1 MHHSLLKPLKFVLR
15 WGIAVG
21 GIWWVVANMTIADHM
36 LVLAGDNRP
45 VLMQVLAVKVGPEA
59 VYTVLDPLKKVPRDV
74 ARTQTVSRPDRKQVT
89 VSDGGKTW
97 EVELLGADFAH
108 EDEQG
113 RTPELRRLLVADSPT
128 LPGRW
133 ISPSEVVGGYYLK
146 VPNPRV
152 ETGIANMVRRANPWL
167 LALSVSV
174 FPITILVTSLRWK
187 KLMEAV
193 DINISFS
200 KAFALNMVGL
210 FYNTFIPAGSTGGDV
225 LKAYYASRHTPHKVR
240 AVMTVVV
247 DRLIGLVVLII
258 LGGIMALGF
267 YLRADKTDPAARAC
281 LQVALASGVIL
292 LGLTVGL
299 VVFANPRLRRATG
312 LDFVLGRLP
321 MQTQIVHA
329 METMAIYRKRP
340 GLVLWAMMI
349 TVPVHLTVMVAA
361 MIAGKAFGLPLS
373 TGYYFVVVP
382 VTVLVGAI
390 PISPQGAGVMEYF
403 AIKLTARQ
411 GATVA
416 QAFALTMS
424 IRLQQIFWNLVGGI
438 FVATGHYRSQHK
450 SEKDVEAELPSA
462 SSPSR

>member
-1 MHHSLLKPLKFVLR
+1 MRHPLLKPLKFVIR

-45 VLMQVLAVKVGPEA
+45 VQMQVLAVNDGADA
-59 VYTVLDPLKKVPRDV
+59 VYTVLDPATRR
-74 ARTQTVSRPDRKQVT
+74 AREVTREESVSRPDRKQVT
-89 VSDGGKTW
+89 ISEGGKTRDA
-97 EVELLGADFAH
+97 ELLGADFAD
-108 EDEQG
+108 EGEQG
-113 RTPELRRLLVADSPT
+113 GAPELRRLLVADSPT
-128 LPGRW
+128 APGRW
-133 ISPSEVVGGYYLK
+133 ISPSDVVGGYHLK

-152 ETGIANMVRRANPWL
+152 EIGIANMVRRANPWL

-174 FPITILVTSLRWK
+174 FPITILVTSIRWK
-187 KLMEAV
+187 ELMRAV
-193 DINISFS
+193 EIDIPLTRAFS
-200 KAFALNMVGL
+200 LNMVGL

-225 LKAYYASRHTPHKVR
+225 LKAYYASRHTEHKVR
-240 AVMTVVV
+240 AVMSVVV
-247 DRLIGLVVLII
+247 DRIIGLVVLII
-258 LGGIMALGF
+258 LGGIMSLVF
-267 YLRADKTDPAARAC
+267 YLRADKTDPAGRAC
-281 LQVALASGVIL
+281 MQVAMASGMIL
-292 LGLTVGL
+292 VAMAAGL
-299 VVFANPRLRRATG
+299 VVFANPRLRRASG
-312 LDFVLGRLP
+312 LDFVLSRLP
-321 MQTQIVHA
+321 MQKQVGHA
-329 METMAIYRKRP
+329 LETMAIYRQRP
-340 GLVLWAMMI
+340 GLVLWAMVI

-424 IRLQQIFWNLVGGI
+424 IRLQQIFWNLIGGI
-438 FVATGHYRSQHK
+438 FVATGHYRPQHK
-450 SEKDVEAELPSA
+450 CEDEPEAEDAA
-462 SSPSR
+462 SRPG